1 MKILHLALI
10 LCLGMTGVCCAQTQ
24 TQTQTQGQGLLLD
37 DFEGL
42 ISGGLEGT
50 VDFGA
55 GNGSSVEVTAA
66 TDIKYSGNQSLK
78 VVYDAVAD
86 GYMWVARG
94 FGLDAKNAA
103 WLAKPEDI
111 DWKKYTAL
119 SFYMYGS
126 DSKAK
131 IAFDIK
137 DNGNEIYRFMTE
149 DNFTGWKKITCP
161 FNEFFPRGDWQPDNA
176 DKNATLDF
184 PVKSYQFEPRPIAK
198 GTVYFDQVA
207 LE

>member
-1 MKILHLALI
+1 MKVLHVVTI
-10 LCLGMTGVCCAQTQ
+10 LCLSMVSLCCAQSQ
-24 TQTQTQGQGLLLD
+24 SQGLLLD
-37 DFEGL
+37 DFEGV
-42 ISGGLEGT
+42 ISGGPEGT

-55 GNGSSVEVTAA
+55 GNSSSVEVTAA
-66 TDIKYSGNQSLK
+66 QDIKYSGNQSLK
-78 VVYDAVAD
+78 VVYDAVTD

-94 FGLDAKNAA
+94 FNLDAKNAA
-103 WLAKPEDI
+103 WLVKPEDI
-111 DWKKYTAL
+111 DWKKYTGI

-131 IAFDIK
+131 VAFDVK
-137 DNGNEIYRFMTE
+137 DAGSEIHRFMVE

-161 FNEFFPRGDWQPDNA
+161 FNMFFARDDWQPDAA

-184 PVKSYQFEPRPIAK
+184 PIMSFQFEPRPVAK
-198 GTVYFDQVA
+198 GTVYFDSVT